1 MEPQNSLNNQSVL
14 RKKNK
19 GGDILSDF
27 KLYDKATR
35 IKTVWY
41 WH

>member
-1 MEPQNSLNNQSVL
+1 MEPQNSSNNQSVL
-14 RKKNK
+14 RKYNK

-41 WH
+41 CH